1 MQASDWS
8 QIARIYRAGMDTGL
22 ATFEVNVPVW
32 KTFDA
37 ARLDRP
43 RPVAVE
49 DDRILGF
56 AALSSVSTRHVYRGV
71 AEVMVYVDPDAQG
84 RGVGRA
90 LMTALVDGSETQN
103 IWTLQAGIFREN
115 EPSLR
120 LHRSHGFR
128 DVGVRERIGQRDG
141 VWHDVLLLERRSS
154 TVGT

>member
-1 MQASDWS
+1 MLASDWS

-49 DDRILGF
+49 DERIVGF
-56 AALSSVSTRHVYRGV
+56 AALSPVSTRHVYSGV
-71 AEVMVYVDPDAQG
+71 AEVMVYVDPDVQG
-84 RGVGRA
+84 QGIGHA
-90 LMTALVDGSETQN
+90 LMTALVDGSESQN
-103 IWTLQAGIFREN
+103 VWTLQAGIFPEN
-115 EPSLR
+115 EASLR
-120 LHRSHGFR
+120 LHHAHGFR
-128 DVGVRERIGQRDG
+128 DVGIRERIGQRDG
-141 VWHDVLLLERRSS
+141 VWRDVLLLERRSS